1 MKFLIDAQLPRKL
14 VGWLQDQGHD
24 AIHTLDLPEKNATSD
39 SEVIQ
44 YAVTESRIV
53 ISKDSDFV
61 QAFLVNGEP
70 SLFLISTGNISNRDL
85 ESLLRANLIAIVDA
99 FQDNRFIEITTDG
112 LIAHE

>member
-14 VGWLQDQGHD
+14 VSWLQDQGHD
-24 AIHTLDLPEKNATSD
+24 AIHTLDLPKKNATSD
-39 SEVIQ
+39 SDVIQ

-99 FQDNRFIEITTDG
+99 FQDNRFIEINTDG